1 MSSKDQETHADL
13 TYGDL
18 KPLTVNHETSKLYG
32 ALRQCMMNN
41 AELRDALL
49 EAAQTIELLTG
60 KLNEHHTNQVD

>member
-1 MSSKDQETHADL
+1 MSLKDKEILVDP
-13 TYGDL
+13 
-18 KPLTVNHETSKLYG
+18 PLTVNHETSKLYS

-60 KLNEHHTNQVD
+60 KLNETHR